1 MNRDNYTTLISKLVT
16 GEISSEEKEIL
27 DRWLNQSPDHN
38 EYYKKILQ
46 YWENSK
52 QPEPKFF
59 PKIEEQWFELENRL
73 GWRSRLKPGGWL
85 QTLSEYMHA
94 CFFENRRAFVA
105 AAAAICLVFITLLVW
120 QTPLNP
126 FRYQLIS
133 TANKEKQNII
143 LSDGSEVIMNSA
155 SCLKYRKDFSDL
167 ERKVDLTGE
176 AFFIVMS
183 DHRPFI
189 IITENAKTEVIGTE
203 FNVWARNRQTRVIV
217 KEGKVKLSTLAT
229 AVDHTILSKGQ
240 MSSVVNDTLSRD
252 IEQVDVNHLLGWLEN
267 QLVFDETPVKEVL
280 DEVMRFYDIVIE
292 VVDPELYSLKITA
305 LFDNKPVEVVLTSIC
320 LAIHAQYKFDQGKYS
335 IEKKNGD
342 K

>member
-46 YWENSK
+46 YWEKSK
-52 QPEPKFF
+52 QPEPQFF
-59 PKIEEQWFELENRL
+59 PQIDEQWFELENRL
-73 GWRSRLKPGGWL
+73 GWRSRLKEAGLL
-85 QTLSEYMHA
+85 QTLSEYVHSYIL
-94 CFFENRRAFVA
+94 ENRRAFIA
-105 AAAAICLVFITLLVW
+105 AMAGICLIFITLLVW

-133 TANKEKQNII
+133 TANREKQKVI
-143 LSDGSEVIMNSA
+143 LSDRSEVIMNSA
-155 SCLKYRKDFSDL
+155 SCLKYHKDFSDR
-167 ERKVDLTGE
+167 ERQVDLTGE

-183 DHRPFI
+183 DRRPFI
-189 IITENAKTEVIGTE
+189 VVTENAKTVVMGTK
-203 FNVWARNRQTRVIV
+203 FNVWARERKTQIVV
-217 KEGKVKLSTLAT
+217 KEGSVRLSALSA
-229 AVDHTILSKGQ
+229 AGGHTILSEGQ
-240 MSSVVNDTLSRD
+240 MSYVVNDTLTGI
-252 IEQVDVNHLLGWLEN
+252 IEQVDVNHLLGWLDN
-267 QLVFDETPVKEVL
+267 KLVFDETPVKEVL

-320 LAIHAQYKFDQGKYS
+320 LAINAQYKFDQGKYR